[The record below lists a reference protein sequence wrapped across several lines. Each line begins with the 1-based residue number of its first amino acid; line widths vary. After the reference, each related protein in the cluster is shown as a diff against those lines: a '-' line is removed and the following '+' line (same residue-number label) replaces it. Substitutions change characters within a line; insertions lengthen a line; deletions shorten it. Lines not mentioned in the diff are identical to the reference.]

1 MHKRTCSWPG
11 TWSDIQK
18 DFGARRFKTWC
29 SHIHIYAHA
38 PWHPLTRL
46 AQTWPFSTSLTA
58 TQTHMTHSPFTHSLR
73 CTYIHTVRTASWYE
87 VRGLNG
93 SILYRVCDGRSSVWL
108 ERLLPIL
115 AIFPHLSG
123 ARPSKWGL
131 NTIRSTERY
140 EIASWWSRVW
150 SSSLDIISWNTLRFA
165 FYCLIGDT

>member
-1 MHKRTCSWPG
+1 MERYSERLWRAKIQDLMLTHPHLCTRTMTSVDQTRP
-11 TWSDIQK
+11 D
-18 DFGARRFKTWC
+18 
-29 SHIHIYAHA
+29 
-38 PWHPLTRL
+38 LTVL
-46 AQTWPFSTSLTA
+46 DLTHHN
-58 TQTHMTHSPFTHSLR
+58 TDTHDPFTIHHSLR

-93 SILYRVCDGRSSVWL
+93 SILFRVCDGRSSVWL

-140 EIASWWSRVW
+140 EIASWWSRVRC
-150 SSSLDIISWNTLRFA
+150 SSLDIISWNTLRFA
-165 FYCLIGDT
+165 FYCLIGDS